1 MTRYPVT
8 VDSTDT
14 VQAVADA
21 MFVSE
26 VRHIPI
32 VRHGMFVGIVELF
45 LNKKSGKLSSKNHR
59 GAHRW
64 GCSSE
69 TTVR

>member
-45 LNKKSGKLSSKNHR
+45 LNKKESSSTARHKPQ
-59 GAHRW
+59 
-64 GCSSE
+64 
-69 TTVR
+69 